1 MNNTNKTQTPRYY
14 KKSDAANAIST
25 ILDTQNPRYF
35 KNSNA
40 VLTELDTHKEEE
52 EVYSL
57 VSAHTIISIVMIL
70 TLDVIFISIFY
81 FLFVLKK
88 EKELITHDLNGLVD
102 SICGDLTI
110 LPDEQK
116 KSILQSVNSM
126 NSDTS
131 NDQGV
136 IDSNSIVYNKALKV
150 LLIFFVIS
158 FIFILVVAIKYKINI
173 LPILLTNII
182 LLFVIFCTELLYIY
196 QINLNY
202 IGLDS
207 NLIKEYII
215 TQLQQNN

>member
-1 MNNTNKTQTPRYY
+1 MNNTNKTQTPRYS
-14 KKSDAANAIST
+14 KKSDAATAIST

-40 VLTELDTHKEEE
+40 VLTELDTHKEE

-88 EKELITHDLNGLVD
+88 EKELITHDLDGLVD

-136 IDSNSIVYNKALKV
+136 IDSNLILYNQALKV

-158 FIFILVVAIKYKINI
+158 FIFILIVAIKYKINI